1 MIKLFKNI
9 DDKLLNLGF
18 KKIKENEYGVRYERR
33 NEKYTHVVTIL
44 RKASDKHML
53 QSYDKDLFDAQYI
66 GNTAV
71 GLTSWNK
78 IISDK
83 NEENGLY
90 SKWLAFFG

>member
-18 KKIKENEYGVRYERR
+18 KKIKENEYGVRYERC

-71 GLTSWNK
+71 GLTGFETK
-78 IISDK
+78 LFLTK
-83 NEENGLY
+83 MKKMGLY
-90 SKWLAFFG
+90 SK